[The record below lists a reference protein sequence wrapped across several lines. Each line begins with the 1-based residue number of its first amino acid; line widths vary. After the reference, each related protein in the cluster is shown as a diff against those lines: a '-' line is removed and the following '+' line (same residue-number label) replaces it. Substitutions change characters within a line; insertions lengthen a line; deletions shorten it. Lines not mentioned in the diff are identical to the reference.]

1 MTLFQPQL
9 IEDAGFSA
17 EEHTVITEDGYLLT
31 IHRFGEIIVKS
42 NELGKLSKSLVLT
55 MIPTQSPFS

>member
-31 IHRFGEIIVKS
+31 IHRFGFVKS
-42 NELGKLSKSLVLT
+42 NELGKLSKSLIPT
-55 MIPTQSPFS
+55 TIPTQSPFS